1 MYSCTPAEAMCT
13 IAWHTTTHDYSA
25 SAFSVANLALL
36 LFRSVHVNVGFE
48 NPHTGLSQI
57 RSGSVCL
64 FMVGCS
70 WQGLE
75 RDYERI
81 AMWAC
86 YATGLDQG
94 SRRARPSPTPPP
106 PRAPRSICSIG
117 SRSSGLVCHLLKR
130 DESSND
136 PFG

>member
-25 SAFSVANLALL
+25 SALSVANLALL

-81 AMWAC
+81 AM
-86 YATGLDQG
+86 GLLRNWVGPGQP
-94 SRRARPSPTPPP
+94 ARPAQPDTTTPP
-106 PRAPRSICSIG
+106 RTTQHLFHRVQKFG
-117 SRSSGLVCHLLKR
+117 SSLSFTQTRRIL
-130 DESSND
+130 E
-136 PFG
+136 

>member
-57 RSGSVCL
+57 RSGR
-64 FMVGCS
+64 
-70 WQGLE
+70 
-75 RDYERI
+75 RDRPSQD
-81 AMWAC
+81 C
-86 YATGLDQG
+86 RRT
-94 SRRARPSPTPPP
+94 RRA
-106 PRAPRSICSIG
+106 
-117 SRSSGLVCHLLKR
+117 
-130 DESSND
+130 
-136 PFG
+136 